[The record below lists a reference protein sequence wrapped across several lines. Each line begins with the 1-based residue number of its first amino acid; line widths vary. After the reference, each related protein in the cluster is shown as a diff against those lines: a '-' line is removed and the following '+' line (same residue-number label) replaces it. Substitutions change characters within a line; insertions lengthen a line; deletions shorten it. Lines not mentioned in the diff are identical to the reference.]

1 MTLAVY
7 DGMCVLRIVSRQP
20 ENPTQASLSY
30 FRTRSKRALTAARQA
45 ATEEERVRLL
55 RTASLYELNAEL
67 ERRMKSRKVALPQNP
82 ARSNAGTDCRHH
94 DHGSAPSGL
103 LNQFV

>member
-20 ENPTQASLSY
+20 EDPTLASRSY
-30 FRTRSKRALTAARQA
+30 FRARANRALTAARQA
-45 ATEEERVRLL
+45 ASEEDRVRLL

-67 ERRMKSRKVALPQNP
+67 ERRMKSRKAVLPNLGEIKLP
-82 ARSNAGTDCRHH
+82 HRLSTSRSWLRDLGAHH
-94 DHGSAPSGL
+94 
-103 LNQFV
+103 QFA

>member
-20 ENPTQASLSY
+20 EDPTLASRSY
-30 FRTRSKRALTAARQA
+30 FRARANRALTAARQA
-45 ATEEERVRLL
+45 ASEEDRVRLL

-67 ERRMKSRKVALPQNP
+67 ERRMKSRKAVLPQS
-82 ARSNAGTDCRHH
+82 RRD
-94 DHGSAPSGL
+94 
-103 LNQFV
+103 